1 MYGDKIDSPL
11 LTAWTPF
18 EMVSSLLKMKWKQ
31 HVNNHDLNDCD
42 VWKYR
47 HLKIWNNCHRLGEVE
62 CKI

>member
-1 MYGDKIDSPL
+1 MYGDKIDSSL

-42 VWKYR
+42 F
-47 HLKIWNNCHRLGEVE
+47 
-62 CKI
+62 